1 MGRYDL
7 EFPLK
12 HPRYVVEHV
21 EYRHRVYRTMGWRSP
36 WIKVG
41 RSLEELYLNVKH
53 GNWAFIAQ
61 SVRNRIRKWMGKT
74 AYR

>member
-1 MGRYDL
+1 
-7 EFPLK
+7 
-12 HPRYVVEHV
+12 
-21 EYRHRVYRTMGWRSP
+21 MGWRSP
-36 WIKVG
+36 WITVG

-61 SVRNRIRKWMGKT
+61 SVRKRIRKWMGKT